1 MTGKR
6 GPVTGALYGQKS
18 GPQAD
23 PDRQKRMGRPGSKA
37 KVPAKRART
46 TTEIFQAIN
55 TDPPPVPDGLGPV
68 GAAVWTDVWEA
79 LPILSPKLDHSA
91 VLSFCLVSEDAVR
104 ARAAIDEHGLLI
116 SEDGDARGGTCGHKV
131 GHATARERPE
141 MVSSIRGLSRPRVEP
156 GESAP
161 ARHGEKSGGL
171 GQVLAERWPLECSR
185 LTFDIETKRP

>member
-116 SEDGDARGGTCGHKV
+116 SEVWPQGV
-131 GHATARERPE
+131 NATA
-141 MVSSIRGLSRPRVEP
+141 
-156 GESAP
+156 SAN
-161 ARHGEKSGGL
+161 A
-171 GQVLAERWPLECSR
+171 
-185 LTFDIETKRP
+185 